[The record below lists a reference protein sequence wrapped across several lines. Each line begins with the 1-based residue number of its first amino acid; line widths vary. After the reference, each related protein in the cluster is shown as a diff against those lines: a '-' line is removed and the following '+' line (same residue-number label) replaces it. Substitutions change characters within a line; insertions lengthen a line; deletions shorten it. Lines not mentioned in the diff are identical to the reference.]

1 MLPSGLP
8 CTQSRPSFNRW
19 LPVTWA
25 HRASPSPADSAPLRL
40 ASLCPFLPGFLQ
52 PSGRT
57 RGPREGPT
65 ALTPLSSVP
74 SVLLRPGAAVGPGR
88 GQAAQERQRGDSGVR
103 PRRALQAGAVPPVH
117 RLLLVRP
124 RGHRTPH
131 PRHVHQ
137 VALRPRAGRRG
148 REAREG
154 APAVGAAVTGAR
166 PQTSLCCP
174 DSAVGLPRTRMA
186 PAVGT
191 WSTLPLRRP
200 PGAASAQRGAVTP
213 EASGPRLW
221 PAAVGEAGSVSS
233 RTPAGV
239 HSGFPCSACGTG
251 SPAFSKPK
259 EPIAPSGFLFSVC
272 FFQMAFFSIKSRQ
285 CAKGELSKSC
295 SRV

>member
-1 MLPSGLP
+1 MLPSGLS
-8 CTQSRPSFNRW
+8 CTRSRPSFNRW

-25 HRASPSPADSAPLRL
+25 HHASLSPADPAPLRL
-40 ASLCPFLPGFLQ
+40 ASLCPCLPGFLQ

-57 RGPREGPT
+57 RGPHEGPT
-65 ALTPLSSVP
+65 ALTPLSFVP

-103 PRRALQAGAVPPVH
+103 PWRALQAGAVPPVH

-137 VALRPRAGRRG
+137 VALRPRAGRCG

-174 DSAVGLPRTRMA
+174 DSAVGPPRTRMA

-213 EASGPRLW
+213 EASGPQFRPLQSGKW
-221 PAAVGEAGSVSS
+221 A
-233 RTPAGV
+233 RYPAGHQQV
-239 HSGFPCSACGTG
+239 STAA
-251 SPAFSKPK
+251 SPALPVARGAPRFLSRKNRSPQVAFFFLCVFSKW
-259 EPIAPSGFLFSVC
+259 
-272 FFQMAFFSIKSRQ
+272 
-285 CAKGELSKSC
+285 LSLA
-295 SRV
+295 